1 MKFRNY
7 CLVVFG
13 NTAGI
18 MSEVISVS
26 EIEPNVLDAKG
37 VSVVT
42 FTSNIEPKELNDYFR
57 MNGRNF
63 LIFDLSPEHSG
74 FNFQKRDIMTGLF
87 GYLKQM
93 TPEVLKEKSD
103 MLMNEFS
110 ETEIES
116 VPTNQKSVTL
126 KQLNKM
132 SSEEKNELL
141 NTLIEKGINKT
152 LTENDEKILRILTS

>member
-1 MKFRNY
+1 
-7 CLVVFG
+7 VFG
-13 NTAGI
+13 NSNGI

-37 VSVVT
+37 IKVLT

-93 TPEVLKEKSD
+93 TPDVLKEKSD
-103 MLMNEFS
+103 MLMKEF
-110 ETEIES
+110 TEAE
-116 VPTNQKSVTL
+116 VEPVATNQKSVSL

-152 LTENDEKILRILTS
+152 LTKNDEQILKILTS

>member
-13 NTAGI
+13 PKNGI

-37 VSVVT
+37 ITVLT

-74 FNFQKRDIMTGLF
+74 FNFQKKDIMNGLF

-103 MLMNEFS
+103 MLMKEF
-110 ETEIES
+110 TEAE
-116 VPTNQKSVTL
+116 VEPVATNQKSVSI

-141 NTLIEKGINKT
+141 NSLIEKGINKT
-152 LTENDEKILRILTS
+152 LTENDEKILKILTS

>member
-57 MNGRNF
+57 MNNRNF
-63 LIFDLSPEHSG
+63 LIFDLNQEHSG
-74 FNFQKRDIMTGLF
+74 FNFQKRDIMSGLF

-93 TPEVLKEKSD
+93 TPEILKEKSD
-103 MLMNEFS
+103 MLMKEFS
-110 ETEIES
+110 QAEIES
-116 VPTNQKSVTL
+116 VSVNQKSVSV
-126 KQLNKM
+126 KQLSKM
-132 SSEEKNELL
+132 SSDEKNELL

-152 LTENDEKILRILTS
+152 LTENDEKILKILTS

>member
-13 NTAGI
+13 NSVGI

-37 VSVVT
+37 IKVLT
-42 FTSNIEPKELNDYFR
+42 FTSNIEPKELNDYFKS
-57 MNGRNF
+57 NSRNF
-63 LIFDLSPEHSG
+63 LLFDLNPEHSG
-74 FNFQKRDIMTGLF
+74 FHFEKRDIMNGLF

-103 MLMNEFS
+103 ILMKEFS
-110 ETEIES
+110 ETEIETP
-116 VPTNQKSVTL
+116 PTSQKSVSI

-152 LTENDEKILRILTS
+152 LTENDEKILKILTS

>member
-13 NTAGI
+13 NSNGI

-37 VSVVT
+37 IKVLT

-93 TPEVLKEKSD
+93 TPDVLKEKSD
-103 MLMNEFS
+103 MLMKEF
-110 ETEIES
+110 TEAE
-116 VPTNQKSVTL
+116 VEPVATNQKSVSL

-152 LTENDEKILRILTS
+152 LTKNDEQILKILTS